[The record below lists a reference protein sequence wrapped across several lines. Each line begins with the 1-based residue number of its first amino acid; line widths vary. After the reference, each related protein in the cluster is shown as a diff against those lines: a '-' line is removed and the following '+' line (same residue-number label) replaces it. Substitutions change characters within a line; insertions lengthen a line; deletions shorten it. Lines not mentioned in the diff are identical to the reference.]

1 MFEDFAFVL
10 MHHGETSQLI
20 CGADDL
26 SEFYLVHGIERN
38 IVIFKGLLCIYLIV
52 SFLSVIFLCLTA
64 IIFLLRGVFNYF
76 FSKMPV
82 NPVQYREAVG
92 VFDNHKFFNRRKY
105 EKMFEPTFFQLYLL
119 IEHCF
124 LPCNIVVS
132 LFMLLAALI
141 YVKPKMNNVATISAF
156 ALFFVTCVHLW
167 TVNWVYSPP
176 LILLSGDVEINP
188 GTRYNCGEC
197 FPICHWNLN
206 SVPAY
211 NYTKLSLLKAF
222 VAVYKFDINCLPE
235 TYLDSSVAPD
245 DDNFEISGYSL
256 VRSNHPANNKREG
269 VCVCY
274 KKFLPLRVLDIQYLH
289 ECINFELKISDKICN
304 ILLFIDHLARHKTNL
319 KNFPITFN

>member
-52 SFLSVIFLCLTA
+52 SFLLVIFLCLTA
-64 IIFLLRGVFNYF
+64 IIFLLRGVFNYI

-92 VFDNHKFFNRRKY
+92 VIDNHKFFNRRKY

-167 TVNWVYSPP
+167 TVNWVYGPP

-188 GTRYNCGEC
+188 GTRHNCGEC

-222 VAVYKFDINCLPE
+222 ITVYKFDINCLPE

-245 DDNFEISGYSL
+245 DDHCEFL
-256 VRSNHPANNKREG
+256 TSNIYMNA
-269 VCVCY
+269 
-274 KKFLPLRVLDIQYLH
+274 
-289 ECINFELKISDKICN
+289 
-304 ILLFIDHLARHKTNL
+304 
-319 KNFPITFN
+319 

>member
-1 MFEDFAFVL
+1 
-10 MHHGETSQLI
+10 
-20 CGADDL
+20 
-26 SEFYLVHGIERN
+26 
-38 IVIFKGLLCIYLIV
+38 
-52 SFLSVIFLCLTA
+52 
-64 IIFLLRGVFNYF
+64 
-76 FSKMPV
+76 
-82 NPVQYREAVG
+82 
-92 VFDNHKFFNRRKY
+92 
-105 EKMFEPTFFQLYLL
+105 MFEPTFFQLYLL
-119 IEHCF
+119 IEYCF

-156 ALFFVTCVHLW
+156 ALFFVICIHLW

-188 GTRYNCGEC
+188 GTRNNFEEC

-211 NYTKLSLLKAF
+211 SYTKLSLLKAF
-222 VAVYKFDINCLPE
+222 IAVYKFDINCLPE
-235 TYLDSSVAPD
+235 IYLDSSVTPD

-274 KKFLPLRVLDIQYLH
+274 KNFLP
-289 ECINFELKISDKICN
+289 
-304 ILLFIDHLARHKTNL
+304 
-319 KNFPITFN
+319 